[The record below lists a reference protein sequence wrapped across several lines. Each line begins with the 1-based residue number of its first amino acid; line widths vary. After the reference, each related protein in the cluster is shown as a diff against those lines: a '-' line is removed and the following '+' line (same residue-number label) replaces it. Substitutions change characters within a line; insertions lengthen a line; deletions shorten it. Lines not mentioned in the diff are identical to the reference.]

1 MVHALQEIR
10 RALIPNGKLIDLRP
24 LAGGWPVEV
33 ASRREQREVARVTDL
48 PRGLEDDAAANQS
61 MAAAA
66 ERGWFSREKEQTF
79 PFYYYW
85 DSPSQM
91 QAYVE
96 DEWEDFVGVSEE
108 AWKRIRSEWAMAD
121 ADARLRVRVKL
132 LITHWG
138 KVNDRSAG

>member
-1 MVHALQEIR
+1 MVHALQEVR
-10 RALIPNGKLIDLRP
+10 RALIPTGKLIDLRP

-33 ASRREQREVARVTDL
+33 VTRRRQREVGRMTDL

-61 MAAAA
+61 MAAA
-66 ERGWFSREKEQTF
+66 EQQGWFIREKEETF
-79 PFYYYW
+79 PFHYYW

-96 DEWEDFVGVSEE
+96 DEWEDFVGLSEDS
-108 AWKRIRSEWAMAD
+108 WKSVRSEWAVAD

-132 LITHWG
+132 LITRWG
-138 KVNDRSAG
+138 KVNDSNTR